1 KTSRAPIGS
10 RMAGNDF
17 LRSPLKY
24 PISTRIIAFQTSV
37 GSRYTSKCVVLC
49 VEMATNLDLDEK
61 LLNEAL
67 KVGGNRTKKATVEEA
82 LEEYIQR
89 RKQQQ
94 VLKLFGKIDYDSSYN
109 YKSQRRRD
117 SLPRRHLRL
126 VLGIA
131 SQNSSPE

>member
-1 KTSRAPIGS
+1 VI
-10 RMAGNDF
+10 
-17 LRSPLKY
+17 
-24 PISTRIIAFQTSV
+24 
-37 GSRYTSKCVVLC
+37 LC

-94 VLKLFGKIDYDSSYN
+94 ILKLFGRIDYDPSYN
-109 YKSQRRRD
+109 YKEQRRR
-117 SLPRRHLRL
+117 
-126 VLGIA
+126 V
-131 SQNSSPE
+131 

>member
-1 KTSRAPIGS
+1 MI
-10 RMAGNDF
+10 
-17 LRSPLKY
+17 
-24 PISTRIIAFQTSV
+24 
-37 GSRYTSKCVVLC
+37 LC

-94 VLKLFGKIDYDSSYN
+94 ILKLFGRIDYDPSYN
-109 YKSQRRRD
+109 YKEQRRR
-117 SLPRRHLRL
+117 
-126 VLGIA
+126 V
-131 SQNSSPE
+131 